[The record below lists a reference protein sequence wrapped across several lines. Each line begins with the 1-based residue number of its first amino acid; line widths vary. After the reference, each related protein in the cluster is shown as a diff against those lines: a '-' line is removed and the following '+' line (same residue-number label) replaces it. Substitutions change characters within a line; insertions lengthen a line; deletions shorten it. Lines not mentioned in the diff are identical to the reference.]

1 MNMDS
6 EWEMLLANVEKKLLT
21 LSLTEL
27 SAVSEDLGLQPS
39 EEIKSSCRLLRRLIL
54 GNLESEDV
62 TGLED
67 TGLSVLLATN
77 DFIDS
82 LKKKKKTYDASR
94 DNVSTP
100 EGETNEQP
108 EAVVQRPLS
117 MEDGTTP
124 QPALSPQRPSSLTGS
139 ERDST
144 QTRGQV
150 NLHPMYRKDF
160 RIIG

>member
-1 MNMDS
+1 
-6 EWEMLLANVEKKLLT
+6 MLLADVEKKLLT

-27 SAVSEDLGLQPS
+27 SAVSEELGLQPS

-67 TGLSVLLATN
+67 TGLSVLLATD

-82 LKKKKKTYDASR
+82 LKKKKKTYEASR
-94 DNVSTP
+94 DNVSAR

-108 EAVVQRPLS
+108 DCCGAPPVNGRWHYTSTSFV
-117 MEDGTTP
+117 TTGAK
-124 QPALSPQRPSSLTGS
+124 QLNRLKK
-139 ERDST
+139 R
-144 QTRGQV
+144 
-150 NLHPMYRKDF
+150 LHTN
-160 RIIG
+160 